1 VPVGGDPLGTLW
13 RWLGQRQVKDGDRLV
28 LFVADAVRD
37 DPGLCLGDALASYH
51 DAQDRGLEGHLQVV
65 LDHHGEAA
73 ELLFVVVRID
83 YGLFDQRVQFSLAQ
97 FQPE

>member
-1 VPVGGDPLGTLW
+1 
-13 RWLGQRQVKDGDRLV
+13 V

-37 DPGLCLGDALASYH
+37 DPGLCLGDAVDRHH
-51 DAQDRGLEGHLQVV
+51 DAQDRGLDGHLQVV

-83 YGLFDQRVQFSLAQ
+83 YGLFDQRVQFFLAH
-97 FQPE
+97 FQHE